1 MFIYHVDNTVTI
13 KCDNGQ
19 YRTYVLTKEQLIEYT
34 ETGEFDYKNNIE
46 VDSSNI

>member
-1 MFIYHVDNTVTI
+1 MFIYHIDNTVTI
-13 KCDNGQ
+13 KCNDGLF
-19 YRTYVLTKEQLIEYT
+19 RTYVLTKEQLLEYI